1 MEKTNISQEPK
12 PETRDPQQSRQQN
25 VDHASTKQAKLSGPG
40 KHNQYIK
47 NPLAHFLAI
56 PWTARALTDPAVL
69 DIVVSDRSQL
79 AAGDMQFVRDTLNSA
94 TTVRACV
101 TYFLKLPSRDKP
113 EEEQQQQPVS
123 KNKALLQGGGLQD
136 GEDPNKPFLL
146 FNALLD
152 LGEGMCGFKGMLHGG
167 AVVVLLDE
175 MMCAAAD
182 NQSQCA
188 YTATMTTN
196 FLKPVKVP
204 GVVVVRS
211 RVVKKE
217 GRKIWARGTVEDGEG
232 NVLTECEAMMVDQ
245 MQVAGRK
252 TQL

>member
-1 MEKTNISQEPK
+1 MKSIDTPRAPE
-12 PETRDPQQSRQQN
+12 PETQDPQSRQDLEQMAAAN
-25 VDHASTKQAKLSGPG
+25 DKSKLNGPG

-56 PWTARALTDPAVL
+56 PWTAKALTDPAVL
-69 DIVVSDRSQL
+69 DIVVSDRSPL

-101 TYFLKLPSRDKP
+101 TYYLRLPSRDVP
-113 EEEQQQQPVS
+113 EEEQKQKQQQQQQLVPAS
-123 KNKALLQGGGLQD
+123 KSKALLQGGGLQD

-182 NQSQCA
+182 NQSRECRSSSHAHDDMMPDLSMFCSGKADEWDLCGQ
-188 YTATMTTN
+188 
-196 FLKPVKVP
+196 
-204 GVVVVRS
+204 GVRT
-211 RVVKKE
+211 R
-217 GRKIWARGTVEDGEG
+217 RP
-232 NVLTECEAMMVDQ
+232 
-245 MQVAGRK
+245 
-252 TQL
+252 